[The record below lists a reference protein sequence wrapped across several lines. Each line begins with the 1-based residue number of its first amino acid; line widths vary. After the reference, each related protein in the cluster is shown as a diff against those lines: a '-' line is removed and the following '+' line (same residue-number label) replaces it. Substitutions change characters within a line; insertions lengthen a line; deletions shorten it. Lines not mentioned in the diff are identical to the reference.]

1 MAQRR
6 HRGPYSAHR
15 GSRRGASHMDF
26 IPLVVA
32 PSRGLTKQMLRRNG
46 GGLRFHPKAK
56 ASGSRKMK
64 RNAAQRCVTQIFIP
78 MQEFQIPRGSKKKK
92 FTQQKSRKFQNT
104 MEGPHRRPN
113 LPRKKC
119 QSKKPHPQK
128 QPNHQRANK
137 QASRAHNWQN
147 RAYNWDEDSDFGDY
161 LPTHC
166 KKQSNS
172 QHSYTSR
179 NRPAFADPEY
189 HHPKFRQAK
198 AQPPRSRQRTVRHSL
213 KQLFQDYS
221 EEEHDAHPP
230 KHWLSAQS
238 RQQRKKQ
245 NATRNHLQSTP
256 TDHPQK
262 PARKSKCHFGAACAH
277 KNNGCPFLHN
287 RREVHQSPGG
297 NVDCGHFK
305 GQQQYDHKHQPA
317 RLLPAQLKDYTRA
330 LLRLEKH
337 LGHQIYDPTSGKFD
351 VPAVGEGSHGTTA
364 FELYGQRFAPKAPPP
379 PQPAYSRQ
387 PEDPS
392 GDSESDGEAAVS
404 EADSQADAA
413 PMPTAPP
420 GWQRCWDDI
429 RKADFFVHFGL
440 KKLRWAVDVA
450 DDPVFRPYVALHC
463 PGHTAP

>member
-1 MAQRR
+1 VCNCIDGQTKQTKNAKKFARTLS
-6 HRGPYSAHR
+6 P
-15 GSRRGASHMDF
+15 DLIF
-26 IPLVVA
+26 VP
-32 PSRGLTKQMLRRNG
+32 RGLSA
-46 GGLRFHPKAK
+46 FSH
-56 ASGSRKMK
+56 
-64 RNAAQRCVTQIFIP
+64 CFVT
-78 MQEFQIPRGSKKKK
+78 RSKKKK

-256 TDHPQK
+256 TGWLSPPGGPTHSIFSQPYDNNIDLLSLSWTKDRCLIRLIRDAFISENGFQLPLNDFITEI
-262 PARKSKCHFGAACAH
+262 RKSSKCFSCMNCNIFHDPAGICFCMFPPLCCLDPRPPAEAGTQEQM
-277 KNNGCPFLHN
+277 PF
-287 RREVHQSPGG
+287 RS
-297 NVDCGHFK
+297 
-305 GQQQYDHKHQPA
+305 
-317 RLLPAQLKDYTRA
+317 RLRAQEQRLPF
-330 LLRLEKH
+330 
-337 LGHQIYDPTSGKFD
+337 S
-351 VPAVGEGSHGTTA
+351 
-364 FELYGQRFAPKAPPP
+364 
-379 PQPAYSRQ
+379 PQPA
-387 PEDPS
+387 
-392 GDSESDGEAAVS
+392 
-404 EADSQADAA
+404 
-413 PMPTAPP
+413 
-420 GWQRCWDDI
+420 
-429 RKADFFVHFGL
+429 
-440 KKLRWAVDVA
+440 
-450 DDPVFRPYVALHC
+450 
-463 PGHTAP
+463 